1 MVDRANIGKNLFSE
15 TVNPSVL
22 RVKGSSRKRRCPV
35 VSPQLQDGI
44 ANLLPEAV
52 LESPVWKFL
61 RQYEYSDSEETLKG
75 NKSENES
82 FSMEKKQELDE
93 FKMLGCPRII

>member
-1 MVDRANIGKNLFSE
+1 MVDRANIGKNLSGE

-22 RVKGSSRKRRCPV
+22 RVKGSSRKRRRPV
-35 VSPQLQDGI
+35 VSPQLQDRI
-44 ANLLPEAV
+44 ANFLPEEAS
-52 LESPVWKFL
+52 ESPVRKFL
-61 RQYEYSDSEETLKG
+61 RQFEYSDSEETPKG
-75 NKSENES
+75 NKSETES

>member
-1 MVDRANIGKNLFSE
+1 MVDRANIGKNLSGE

-44 ANLLPEAV
+44 ANLLLV
-52 LESPVWKFL
+52 ISPIYL
-61 RQYEYSDSEETLKG
+61 S
-75 NKSENES
+75 
-82 FSMEKKQELDE
+82 
-93 FKMLGCPRII
+93 